1 MNYEFHVGDY
11 VETKEGV
18 IGYISS
24 VLATGDAW
32 WMCASDCHGYQA
44 GQEYGIMYNGDF
56 THNYNR
62 IGQYVFTK
70 PEVKQ
75 IEKLTYAESYIN
87 GYQVLTGRKLIDT
100 INELVDAVN
109 ELMNK
114 NISEGEAKF
123 HACKNNKKEETPE
136 YKHEIAKCN
145 NCSLRYHCDEQ
156 TEFICKNNDY
166 CYMSE

>member
-1 MNYEFHVGDY
+1 MDYEFHVGDY
-11 VETKEGV
+11 VETKDSI

-32 WMCASDCHGYQA
+32 WMCTSDGHGYHA

-62 IGQYVFTK
+62 IGQYDFTK
-70 PEVKQ
+70 PEIKQ

-87 GYQVLTGRKLIDT
+87 GYQILTGRKLIDK

-109 ELMNK
+109 ELREK
-114 NISEGEAKF
+114 NDKQEK
-123 HACKNNKKEETPE
+123 
-136 YKHEIAKCN
+136 
-145 NCSLRYHCDEQ
+145 
-156 TEFICKNNDY
+156 
-166 CYMSE
+166 